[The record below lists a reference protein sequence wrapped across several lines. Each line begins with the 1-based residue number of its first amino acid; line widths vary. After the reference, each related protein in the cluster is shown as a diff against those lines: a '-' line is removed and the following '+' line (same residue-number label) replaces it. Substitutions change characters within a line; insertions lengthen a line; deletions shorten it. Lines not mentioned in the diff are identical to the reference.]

1 MNIPLNKFE
10 NWLVNKNLKARTVE
24 NYLYYF
30 NKFTAETFDQE
41 SISRFLSIKS
51 NRNDV
56 ARGFLVNY
64 KKFLLVN
71 HVELGISK
79 DLKSNIATVEL
90 PVLSG
95 RSRKR
100 VIRPIPHDHI
110 LLLEKYLETEKEK
123 VQLLL
128 SYFCGLRVGELL
140 KINIISFNWDE
151 WKKDTSK
158 IGECIV
164 FGKGDKEGIA
174 LVPADIMKRVAA
186 YIHAQN
192 FDSVN
197 SYLFRDPDKEYNFNN
212 LVRQWQLR
220 LSTAGVKAG
229 ICKTTPEG
237 EIIKATSVHPHRLRH
252 SYASHLLNVV
262 GLNIREVQELLRHS
276 SIQSTQIYTHLSKG
290 QLKDK
295 LSGFNQKSES

>member
-1 MNIPLNKFE
+1 MNIPLDKFE
-10 NWLVNKNLKARTVE
+10 NWLVNKNLKPRTVE

-30 NKFTAETFDQE
+30 NKFTYQVFDQE
-41 SISRFLSIKS
+41 SISRFLSVKS

-71 HVELGISK
+71 YVEMGISLE
-79 DLKSNIATVEL
+79 LKSNIASVEL
-90 PVLSG
+90 PILSG
-95 RSRKR
+95 RKKQR
-100 VIRPIPHDHI
+100 VIRPISHDHI
-110 LLLEKYLETEKEK
+110 LLLEKHLNTEKEK
-123 VQLLL
+123 IQLLL

-140 KINIISFNWDE
+140 KISIVSFNWEE

-174 LVPADIMKRVAA
+174 LVPSNIMKRVATF
-186 YIHAQN
+186 IHSQN
-192 FDSVN
+192 FDSVD
-197 SYLFRDPDKEYNFNN
+197 SYLFRDPGKEYNFNN
-212 LVRQWQLR
+212 LVRQWQIR
-220 LSTAGVKAG
+220 LSEAGVKAG
-229 ICKTTPEG
+229 ICKINPDG
-237 EIIKATSVHPHRLRH
+237 AIIKSTSVHPHRLRH

-276 SIQSTQIYTHLSKG
+276 SIQSTQIYTHLSKS

-295 LSGFNQKSES
+295 LSNFNL